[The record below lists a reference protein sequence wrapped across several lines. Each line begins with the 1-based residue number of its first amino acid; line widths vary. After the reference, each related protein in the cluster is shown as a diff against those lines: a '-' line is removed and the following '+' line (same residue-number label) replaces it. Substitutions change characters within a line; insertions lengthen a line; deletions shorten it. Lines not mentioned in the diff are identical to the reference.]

1 VVLVALATVKDF
13 YTLADFPRR
22 AQITRHTKETRITLS
37 LQLDA
42 PLPNQLETD
51 LPFLTHMLNTF
62 ACHGQFG
69 LQITAQ
75 GDVDVDPHHLIED
88 TGIVLGQAIKQ
99 ACGGEYGGIL
109 RAGHFRYPMDGTLAD
124 VALDLCGRPN
134 LQWHVPW
141 LGRMVGTVDPQLFSE
156 FFKGC
161 VDHAGL
167 TLHVDVLRL
176 DNDHHGIEATFKA
189 FTKAL
194 RMAVTP
200 TQGLLS
206 TKGQL

>member
-1 VVLVALATVKDF
+1 V
-13 YTLADFPRR
+13 TLDRQAHIQRNTR
-22 AQITRHTKETRITLS
+22 ETQITLT
-37 LQLDA
+37 LQLDT
-42 PLPNQLETD
+42 PQTVQLDTD

-69 LQITAQ
+69 LQVTAR

-88 TGIVLGQAIKQ
+88 VGIVLGQAIKQ
-99 ACGGEYGGIL
+99 ACGGQYGGIQ
-109 RAGHFRYPMDGTLAD
+109 RAGHFRYPMDGTLVD

-134 LQWHVPW
+134 LVWNIPW
-141 LGRMVGTVDPQLFSE
+141 AGRMIGGVDPQLFSE

-161 VDHAGL
+161 VDHAGI

-200 TQGLLS
+200 TSGMLS
-206 TKGQL
+206 TKGVL